1 MVREYAQ
8 PRVWHGGNPY
18 PSWTYARAADSLATL
33 GEPMEL
39 IT

>member
-8 PRVWHGGNPY
+8 LRVWHGGNPY
-18 PSWTYARAADSLATL
+18 PSWTYAAPPMATL